1 MRLSHIP
8 VYIIIES
15 DPKDYEIISIKE
27 TIPRISKYPRQLS
40 VILKKKRIL
49 IGKDAIKSFID
60 QSHEDLLSKVENVLA
75 WKIDMNRID
84 SGNIIKVA
92 YEELYFKK
100 ELFGGFDFIF
110 NPDLKPEE
118 MVSVEIGFRK
128 QYEKRFTLDVSAY
141 INEYDN
147 LIQYVNVGGGIY
159 GPFQVQNI
167 AKAQISGLEFL
178 IDYTGSLNMF
188 KKTLGYSFGFN
199 YSLIDAKD
207 LSKNRKDEFLPYKP
221 RHLINFNTD
230 LSYYDFNFNVTGKY
244 VSEVEEDL
252 FYKYEEPK
260 AYFLL
265 DMKISKKLFGQAT
278 IFFAVNNILNESYQ
292 ELERTQ
298 APNRN
303 FNSGIRVEF

>member
-1 MRLSHIP
+1 MS
-8 VYIIIES
+8 
-15 DPKDYEIISIKE
+15 
-27 TIPRISKYPRQLS
+27 
-40 VILKKKRIL
+40 
-49 IGKDAIKSFID
+49 
-60 QSHEDLLSKVENVLA
+60 
-75 WKIDMNRID
+75 
-84 SGNIIKVA
+84 
-92 YEELYFKK
+92 
-100 ELFGGFDFIF
+100 
-110 NPDLKPEE
+110 
-118 MVSVEIGFRK
+118 
-128 QYEKRFTLDVSAY
+128 TLDVSAY

-147 LIQYVNVGGGIY
+147 LIQYVNIGGAIN

-167 AKAQISGLEFL
+167 AKAQISGIEFL
-178 IDYTGSLNMF
+178 IDYSSTMQVF
-188 KKTLGYSFGFN
+188 KQPLGYSFGFN

-207 LSKNRKDEFLPYKP
+207 LSSNRKDEFLPYKP